1 MQPRRSR
8 RRLRPR
14 VLTLGAQRCPVRT
27 VLSSRPL
34 AQGPRAS
41 VGVRG
46 KGQRIQPNTQSSIA
60 PDSAMAS
67 PQVPGAL
74 RRPTPSSPI
83 RAATVAAALCVE
95 TQDGVSSLK
104 RRASSALVPTFAVET
119 AKVKFQSRCTN
130 KKDLNSQVASRRCPP
145 LAPRRPECQS
155 HAAPLR
161 GARIVLRPSSATG
174 EPSCAPFRAAGEH
187 VSDTT
192 LSLKP
197 QQVLQGE
204 ILRTPSPA
212 RYLSLSL
219 GCA

>member
-1 MQPRRSR
+1 MSCPLCPVFAASGTGAPCKCGRERERSKDTAEYAVIDSSRFRNGVTASTRGSTSPNTFIADSR
-8 RRLRPR
+8 RDGGR
-14 VLTLGAQRCPVRT
+14 GI
-27 VLSSRPL
+27 
-34 AQGPRAS
+34 
-41 VGVRG
+41 VRG
-46 KGQRIQPNTQSSIA
+46 DP
-60 PDSAMAS
+60 
-67 PQVPGAL
+67 
-74 RRPTPSSPI
+74 
-83 RAATVAAALCVE
+83 
-95 TQDGVSSLK
+95 DGVSSLK

-212 RYLSLSL
+212 RYLSLCL